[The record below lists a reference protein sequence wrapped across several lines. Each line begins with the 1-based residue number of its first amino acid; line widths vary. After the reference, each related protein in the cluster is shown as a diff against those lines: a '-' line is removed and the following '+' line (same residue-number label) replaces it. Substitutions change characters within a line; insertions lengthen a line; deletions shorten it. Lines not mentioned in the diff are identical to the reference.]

1 MFRPYKKLDMPL
13 IQAIHDQNHKDNGGL
28 LVGPFY
34 HFDNDYY
41 VLEEQN
47 KVIAYVNILQELPER
62 VTLQTDWDIPQ
73 QIELQGIYI
82 RQVATDISW
91 QGRGAGTMLYQELFR
106 LFPGKDFYA
115 HVRDSN
121 RQSMHFHQ
129 KNAFA
134 NVGQFCADEF
144 YGISN
149 YKAFLMCRKTEI

>member
-1 MFRPYKKLDMPL
+1 MPF
-13 IQAIHDQNHKDNGGL
+13 IQAIHDQNYKDNGGL
-28 LVGPFY
+28 LASPFY
-34 HFDNDYY
+34 HSDNGYY

-47 KVIAYVNILQELPER
+47 KVIAYVNIMKELPER
-62 VTLQTDWDIPQ
+62 VTLQTDWDTPQ

-91 QGRGAGTMLYQELFR
+91 QGRGAGTMLYQGLFR

-121 RQSMHFHQ
+121 QQSMHFHQ

-134 NVGQFCADEF
+134 HVGQFCADEF